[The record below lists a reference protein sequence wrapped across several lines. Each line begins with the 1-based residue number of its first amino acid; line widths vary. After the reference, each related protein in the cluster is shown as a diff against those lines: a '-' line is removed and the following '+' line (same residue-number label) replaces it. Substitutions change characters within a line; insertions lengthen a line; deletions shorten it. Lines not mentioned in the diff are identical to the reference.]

1 MLRFPLMTLGI
12 VCFLGF
18 CLLAGWALWL
28 MLELRRQGREYSERL
43 DAVIGAMEADGKRIN
58 LVLAGIQM
66 GMGEFERRFGHHGQE
81 LVELNKKSEAAFDA
95 RRDFDHILQNF
106 DVRLDSAEAKIDIPK
121 QRPRIRAPF
130 STLRGLAEAG
140 ARKTEDSILKH
151 SEPTNAA

>member
-95 RRDFDHILQNF
+95 RRDFG
-106 DVRLDSAEAKIDIPK
+106 EAKLDIPK

>member
-81 LVELNKKSEAAFDA
+81 LVDA

-106 DVRLDSAEAKIDIPK
+106 DVRLDSAEAKLDIPK